1 MYIGSNAG
9 RDGIDA
15 GATAMWDKMGGTTGM
30 YSVMFVFF
38 FLYSPL
44 MFSPS
49 SPFPIIYVL
58 QKAGRTQSGAGHD
71 RINAGHDSNTGQDKG
86 AAEWEVEVEGRAGGL
101 TRRVGGGGKRGRAGT
116 EVM

>member
-1 MYIGSNAG
+1 
-9 RDGIDA
+9 
-15 GATAMWDKMGGTTGM
+15 M
-30 YSVMFVFF
+30 YSVVAVSF

-44 MFSPS
+44 MFFSLLFFS
-49 SPFPIIYVL
+49 DRLLTTKGGADTQSE
-58 QKAGRTQSGAGHD
+58 AGRDRTDAG
-71 RINAGHDSNTGQDKG
+71 RDSNAGQDKG